1 MSVQIDESLVR
12 RIARLSRL
20 ALDDG
25 EVALFTRQLGDVLR
39 YVEQL
44 ETLETAADDPPNPAA
59 GPARVCPSADAR
71 PTSANTWRDDQPG
84 CCLTPEQALAN
95 APQSRNGCFITPATL
110 DQTSGA

>member
-25 EVALFTRQLGDVLR
+25 EVALFTRQLGDILR

-44 ETLETAADDPPNPAA
+44 ESLETEIAADAVDAS
-59 GPARVCPSADAR
+59 PSH
-71 PTSANTWRDDQPG
+71 ANTWREDEPG

-95 APQSRNGCFITPATL
+95 APQSRNGCFITPAAL